1 VRGSAC
7 TSKTQVAL
15 LVQVSRKRL
24 DTGLESRGGGQLWKC
39 ESILGSRS
47 LKGETLVPTVDPADV
62 KAAWKVYRD
71 LGAPS
76 ANKQVA
82 IASFAFEQVCSP
94 RAHIRAA
101 CHRAIMLRFL
111 FLSVDHSPEEPE
123 AKELAQYCH
132 DGELDERV
140 FHVMSQIPLRW
151 IPKEGLPGFPFN
163 GEEFLK
169 QLREVV

>member
-1 VRGSAC
+1 MQMPEHPWEP
-7 TSKTQVAL
+7 K
-15 LVQVSRKRL
+15 
-24 DTGLESRGGGQLWKC
+24 E
-39 ESILGSRS
+39 
-47 LKGETLVPTVDPADV
+47 GETLVPTVDPADV
-62 KAAWKVYRD
+62 KAAWKVYREV
-71 LGAPS
+71 GAPFD
-76 ANKQVA
+76 NNQVA
-82 IASFAFEQVCSP
+82 IASFAFEEVCSP

-140 FHVMSQIPLRW
+140 FRVMSQIPLRW
-151 IPKEGLPGFPFN
+151 IPKAGLPGFPFN

-169 QLREVV
+169 RLREVA